1 MKLTFAFRI
10 FVLLLFATES
20 KSSYFFQAS
29 PLYIMN
35 SYQFASPDLIW
46 RITLCNVQVMF
57 LVKLESSVV
66 LSEFKQHPFHLL
78 AFLQCHDLLNL
89 EHNCEVCNFFSASG
103 SFSYGYKFFP
113 WNKHASTANSPIA
126 LLPQIVG
133 HKGTLHC
140 GGCIHDIMFLNPVG
154 RIPWPC
160 FSVDEGPVVILSLF
174 PVSGV

>member
-57 LVKLESSVV
+57 LVNLESSVV
-66 LSEFKQHPFHLL
+66 LSEFKQRTFHLL
-78 AFLQCHDLLNL
+78 ALLCCHDFLNL

-103 SFSYGYKFFP
+103 SFSYGYKFFR
-113 WNKHASTANSPIA
+113 WNKHTSTANSPLA
-126 LLPQIVG
+126 LLPQTVG

-140 GGCIHDIMFLNPVG
+140 GGCILDIMLLNPVG